1 MCGNCPDFVD
11 MCWEGKCHKPNGGPY
26 GRAAKF
32 FLGDTFCEHLTEKY
46 GTTSASLYDHV
57 YYEHD
62 PSDYVIGDL
71 PDNVFID
78 ECDDDCIA
86 KGWYSREEI
95 ERVSRKV
102 FGRDEP
108 EGLQL

>member
-11 MCWEGKCHKPNGGPY
+11 ICWEGTCHNPNGGPY

-32 FLGDTFCEHLTEKY
+32 YLGDTFCEHLTEKY
-46 GTTSASLYDHV
+46 GTSSASLYDHV

-62 PSDYVIGDL
+62 PY
-71 PDNVFID
+71 DNTLSESSREVFVLTC
-78 ECDDDCIA
+78 EDDCITN
-86 KGWYSREEI
+86 GWYTREEI

-102 FGRDEP
+102 YPDYGP
-108 EGLQL
+108 ERL